1 MNLLLIKNMLLDII
15 IILITTYTT
24 WYASEILSRGTEGI
38 GKKYNI
44 PSSVKGATLDA
55 VGSSFP
61 EFCTVIF
68 CLMAGSFEA
77 GIGAITGSALF
88 NILIIP
94 SLCVIVTKNMPINKE
109 VVYRDGLIY
118 ILTVLLLILA
128 IMYGPINPTNNH
140 ERLIFGWVGLVAII
154 LYIGYIVLLV
164 KQSKNEAISK
174 NEQNFSLLK
183 IIIFFVAGMT
193 GIAISIHFLVD
204 ASLALFDSLGL
215 SRIIAG
221 ITILAAATSLPDT
234 FLSIISAKKG
244 EFDAALTN
252 TLGSNTFNILIC
264 LGLPVFYVN
273 GIYFNWDENVNIL
286 FYVWGSSIASML
298 IIRYK
303 WALTKFG
310 ASTMLALYLI
320 FIILIFTK
328 VI

>member
-1 MNLLLIKNMLLDII
+1 MLLDII

-44 PSSVKGATLDA
+44 SSSVKGATLDA
-55 VGSSFP
+55 IGSSFP

-68 CLMAGSFEA
+68 CLIAGSFEA

-94 SLCVIVTKNMPINKE
+94 SICVIVTKNMPINKE

-128 IMYGPINPTNNH
+128 IMNGPMNPDNNH
-140 ERLIFGWVGLVAII
+140 ERLIFGWVGLVAIM
-154 LYIGYIVLLV
+154 LYIGYIILLD
-164 KQSKNEAISK
+164 KQSKNEVGSENQK
-174 NEQNFSLLK
+174 DLPLLK
-183 IIIFFVAGMT
+183 IIIFFVVGMG

-215 SRIIAG
+215 SKAIAG
-221 ITILAAATSLPDT
+221 VTILAAATSLPDT

-264 LGLPVFYVN
+264 LGLPVFYIN
-273 GIYFNWDENVNIL
+273 GIYFNWDENAKIL

-303 WALTKFG
+303 WELTKFG
-310 ASTMLALYLI
+310 ASTMLLLYLI
-320 FIILIFTK
+320 FIILIFIK
-328 VI
+328 AI

>member
-1 MNLLLIKNMLLDII
+1 MLLDII
-15 IILITTYTT
+15 VIIITTYTT

-44 PSSVKGATLDA
+44 SSSVKGATLDA
-55 VGSSFP
+55 IGSSFP

-68 CLMAGSFEA
+68 CLIAGSFEA

-94 SLCVIVTKNMPINKE
+94 SICVIVTKNMPINKE

-128 IMYGPINPTNNH
+128 IMNGPMNPDNNH
-140 ERLIFGWVGLVAII
+140 ERLIFGWVGLVAIM

-164 KQSKNEAISK
+164 KQSKNEVEVEVE
-174 NEQNFSLLK
+174 NQQDLPLLK
-183 IIIFFVAGMT
+183 IIIFFVVGMG
-193 GIAISIHFLVD
+193 GIAISIHFLVN

-215 SRIIAG
+215 SKAIAG

-252 TLGSNTFNILIC
+252 TIGSNTFNILIC

-273 GIYFNWDENVNIL
+273 GIYFNWYENANIL

-303 WALTKFG
+303 WVLTKFG
-310 ASTMLALYLI
+310 ASTMLVIYLI